1 MKIFINRNYYCFV
14 FFNAQKN
21 KSIQISSIHF
31 SKNILENNK
40 LMGPFVP
47 YRKIGNN
54 MKEATWENNSQ
65 QVFYIYKKNTNTI
78 P

>member
-1 MKIFINRNYYCFV
+1 MKIFINRNYYYFV
-14 FFNAQKN
+14 FFKAQKM
-21 KSIQISSIHF
+21 SIQISSIHF

-54 MKEATWENNSQ
+54 VEEAMWENNSQ
-65 QVFYIYKKNTNTI
+65 QVFYIDKKNKNTI